1 MAARAQ
7 RERQRQEGEQV
18 AGRADR
24 DDDEVDGFDASL
36 LVALPLLY
44 PKHAA
49 SLRSKRCGSDSGPE
63 LSTCHATD
71 TQGKN

>member
-7 RERQRQEGEQV
+7 RECQRQEGEQV

-24 DDDEVDGFDASL
+24 DDDEVDGFDAGL

-49 SLRSKRCGSDSGPE
+49 SLRSKR
-63 LSTCHATD
+63 
-71 TQGKN
+71 